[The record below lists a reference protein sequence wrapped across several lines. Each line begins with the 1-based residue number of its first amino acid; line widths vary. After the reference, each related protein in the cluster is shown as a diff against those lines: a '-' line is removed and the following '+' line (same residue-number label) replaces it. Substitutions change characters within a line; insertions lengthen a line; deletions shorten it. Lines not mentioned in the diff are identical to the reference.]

1 MATSSGYDHEVFLS
15 FRGPDARSG
24 IADVLYTNMIGKGI
38 RVYKDDK
45 NLGKGQEF
53 VQELLEAINQSKI
66 SIPIFSKNYA
76 SSIWCLKE
84 VAQMVECKKS
94 KGQKIMPIFYDV
106 DPKEVRYQTGGYEE
120 AFRSHEKK
128 TRYDKKTISE
138 WKAALKEVS
147 FVHGWDLHSKGEN
160 RREGE
165 FAKELTEEV
174 FKELKKDYLAVS
186 DYLVSVDDQV
196 DAIMEMI
203 GAETSE
209 TRIIGI
215 HGMGGIGKTTIAKI
229 IYNKLSDNFKN
240 CCFLRDIRETSKS
253 KGIQRLQEQLISD
266 ILKEKCVVIKD
277 SDEGIR
283 TIKERLSNKMVLLLL
298 DDAEEGNHIS
308 TLIGKR
314 DWFGKGTKI
323 IITTRN
329 KGILD
334 VPEVDK
340 SYELSLMNPT
350 RSLELFSKHAF
361 GRDTPW
367 DDYIDR
373 SKKAVEIAGGL
384 PLALEVI
391 GSRLGRV
398 GKDKDMWDAELVK
411 LERVPRD
418 DVRSKLK
425 ISYDALDSWQKLI
438 FLDIACLFI
447 GYDKDILVHF
457 WDESD
462 FFPIVDM
469 KVLQNMSLIKINEYN
484 KVWMHDQLRDLG
496 RAMVREERGTQK
508 EKQSRVWD
516 PEEGLDLL
524 TRHKT
529 MKRLKVLDLSNCNRL
544 ERLPNDPCRGLTHL
558 EYLSPARCHSLT
570 RLPKSIGELTSLI
583 ELDISL
589 TVIKELPRSIGE
601 LRNLKVVKMGCTNI
615 SKIPDAFWNIGKLEQ
630 VEASGRFG
638 RLHGNIGPG
647 IYENKSL
654 SILKLERADISKL
667 PRLPESL
674 TILHLRELRMETFP
688 DISNLTDLKE
698 LDLTFARP
706 GDGGESNGLG
716 EDWIPRWI
724 VDLTKLESLS
734 LNSHYVATVSTD
746 LSLPPHLK
754 SLHLDCPNLGR
765 LPRLPSSLSS
775 LSLQHCE
782 SLRSLEDLSNLKNL
796 SSICLEH
803 CESLR
808 SMEDLSNLKKL
819 SSLKIVHSGIA
830 EIQGLGCLEN
840 LRELSLDNLE
850 RRTTTVFG

>member
-186 DYLVSVDDQV
+186 DYLVSVDNQV

-524 TRHKT
+524 TRHKGCKEVQALRLKLDHEWGRRFTYEGFESLSKLKFLEVDGWEGSFRAEDKLLWHGNPSNGLEKSVLVPQLRWLSWPDIPPTFNIANFSMENVVILNLSKSTIRHDWKGWSHMRT

-544 ERLPNDPCRGLTHL
+544 ESLPDDPGRGLTRL
-558 EYLSPARCHSLT
+558 EYLSPAQCHSLT
-570 RLPKSIGELTSLI
+570 RLPISIGELTSLI

-589 TVIKELPRSIGE
+589 TGIEELPRSIGE

-667 PRLPESL
+667 PRLPENS
-674 TILHLRELRMETFP
+674 P
-688 DISNLTDLKE
+688 DLVMVGNLM
-698 LDLTFARP
+698 
-706 GDGGESNGLG
+706 GLG
-716 EDWIPRWI
+716 
-724 VDLTKLESLS
+724 
-734 LNSHYVATVSTD
+734 
-746 LSLPPHLK
+746 
-754 SLHLDCPNLGR
+754 
-765 LPRLPSSLSS
+765 
-775 LSLQHCE
+775 
-782 SLRSLEDLSNLKNL
+782 
-796 SSICLEH
+796 
-803 CESLR
+803 
-808 SMEDLSNLKKL
+808 
-819 SSLKIVHSGIA
+819 KIGYHG
-830 EIQGLGCLEN
+830 GLW
-840 LRELSLDNLE
+840 
-850 RRTTTVFG
+850 T